1 MGRVYLGH
9 GEWSYRLKCS
19 SKFSGDKSL
28 KSAVEFDNRRRL
40 ENVAHVRN

>member
-9 GEWSYRLKCS
+9 GEWSHRLKCS
-19 SKFSGDKSL
+19 SKFSGDKSI

-40 ENVAHVRN
+40 ENAAHVRN